1 MYKILKSSVFLALT
15 LGSLLSFANTG
26 RGSSNDE
33 AEGCTSVDFRNEFP
47 IKMRDQKSLAWCFA
61 HASADNL
68 QFAEKTNVQISAADI
83 AINYGKSSSS
93 KIINLFQRWTSQGSS
108 EEERPNEYG
117 LAKFA
122 SQMIIEQGYC
132 PESYFPSEDWQRVM
146 ANGQVKAVEIASAT
160 KDIYVLAADIKN
172 RKISSPSQLPYYYQF
187 KNVDAI
193 TFFNILAKYDKEKI
207 LDQIRTAACDSVRV
221 PFRKN
226 IDVDMKLNISG
237 MIKSMN
243 QSLSAGRAF
252 SLDLYSQIFSNI
264 DDNKNNLANLHTV
277 IVYGRK
283 YDAARRQCLYL
294 VKNTYSE
301 SCSGYDP
308 RLRCERG
315 YLWFP
320 GAVLQKNMTSAV
332 FFK

>member
-1 MYKILKSSVFLALT
+1 VIKIIKSSMVLVLT
-15 LGSLLSFANTG
+15 FVSLSTFANMG
-26 RGSSNDE
+26 GSSNDE

-47 IKMRDQKSLAWCFA
+47 IKIRNQKSLAWCFA

-93 KIINLFQRWTSQGSS
+93 KIINLFQRWTSKGSGG
-108 EEERPNEYG
+108 EERPNEYG

-146 ANGQVKAVEIASAT
+146 ANGQVKAVEIALAT
-160 KDIYVLAADIKN
+160 KDIYALAADIKN

-187 KNVDAI
+187 KNIDAV
-193 TFFNILAKYDKEKI
+193 TFFNILAKYDKNKI
-207 LDQIRTAACDSVRV
+207 LDQIRMAACDSVRV
-221 PFRKN
+221 PFRKD
-226 IDVDMKLNISG
+226 IDVDMKLNVSG
-237 MIKSMN
+237 MLKAMN
-243 QSLSAGRAF
+243 QSLSAGKTF
-252 SLDLYSQIFSNI
+252 SLDLYNQIFSNI
-264 DDNKNNLANLHTV
+264 DNNKNGLTNLHTV

-294 VKNTYSE
+294 VKNSYSE

-308 RLRCERG
+308 RLHCDKG

-320 GAVLQKNMTSAV
+320 GAILQKNMTSAV

>member
-1 MYKILKSSVFLALT
+1 MVLVLT
-15 LGSLLSFANTG
+15 LGSLTAFANMG
-26 RGSSNDE
+26 GSSNDE
-33 AEGCTSVDFRNEFP
+33 SEGCTSVDFRNEFP

-68 QFAEKTNVQISAADI
+68 QFAEKANVQISAADI

-93 KIINLFQRWTSQGSS
+93 KIINLFQRWTNKSAKT
-108 EEERPNEYG
+108 EDRPNEYG

-132 PESYFPSEDWQRVM
+132 PESYFPSDDWSRVSSS
-146 ANGQVKAVEIASAT
+146 GQVKAVEIASAT
-160 KDIYVLAADIKN
+160 NDIYALAADIKN
-172 RKISSPSQLPYYYQF
+172 RKYASPSQLPFYYQF
-187 KNVDAI
+187 KNIDVV
-193 TFFNILAKYDKEKI
+193 TFYNILAKYDKNKI
-207 LDQIRTAACDSVRV
+207 LDQIRMAACDSVRV
-221 PFRKN
+221 PFKKN

-237 MIKSMN
+237 MIKAMN
-243 QSLSAGRAF
+243 QSLSAGRTF

-264 DDNKNNLANLHTV
+264 DNNKNALTNLHTV
-277 IVYGRK
+277 MVYGRK

-294 VKNTYSE
+294 VKNSYSE

-308 RLRCERG
+308 RLHCDKG

-320 GAVLQKNMTSAV
+320 GSVLTKNMTSGV